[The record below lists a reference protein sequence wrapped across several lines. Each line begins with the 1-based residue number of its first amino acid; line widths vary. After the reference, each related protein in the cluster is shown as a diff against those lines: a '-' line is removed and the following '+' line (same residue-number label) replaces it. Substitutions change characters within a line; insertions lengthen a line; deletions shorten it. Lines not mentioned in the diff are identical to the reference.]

1 MKLRLSALALGTTL
15 LVGCASSG
23 TIRPGRSD
31 PLEGFNRTMYN
42 FNFNV
47 LDPYIV
53 RPVAVAWRDYVPQPA
68 RNGLS
73 NFTGNLEEPAVMVNY
88 SSCRATLIR
97 GWSTLPAFFLNTIL
111 GMGGFINIARDG
123 EPETATD

>member
-23 TIRPGRSD
+23 TDQQGRSD

-73 NFTGNLEEPAVMVNY
+73 NFTGNLEEPAVLLAGRPL
-88 SSCRATLIR
+88 S
-97 GWSTLPAFFLNTIL
+97 G
-111 GMGGFINIARDG
+111 DG
-123 EPETATD
+123 PLYPLFPEHHFGDGRLY

>member
-23 TIRPGRSD
+23 TDQQGRSD

-53 RPVAVAWRDYVPQPA
+53 RRSLSPGVIMF
-68 RNGLS
+68 RNLRV
-73 NFTGNLEEPAVMVNY
+73 TV
-88 SSCRATLIR
+88 
-97 GWSTLPAFFLNTIL
+97 
-111 GMGGFINIARDG
+111 
-123 EPETATD
+123 

>member
-23 TIRPGRSD
+23 TEQQGRSD

-47 LDPYIV
+47 LDPYVV
-53 RPVAVAWRDYVPQPA
+53 RPVAVAGVTTFHSQR
-68 RNGLS
+68 
-73 NFTGNLEEPAVMVNY
+73 EMV
-88 SSCRATLIR
+88 
-97 GWSTLPAFFLNTIL
+97 
-111 GMGGFINIARDG
+111 
-123 EPETATD
+123 

>member
-23 TIRPGRSD
+23 TDQQGRSD

-53 RPVAVAWRDYVPQPA
+53 RPVA
-68 RNGLS
+68 
-73 NFTGNLEEPAVMVNY
+73 
-88 SSCRATLIR
+88 
-97 GWSTLPAFFLNTIL
+97 
-111 GMGGFINIARDG
+111 
-123 EPETATD
+123 